1 MQNGVSRGLMDLEI
15 RSMIKKLR
23 LEKRRSKDNNHL
35 FWERTGC
42 LMRGKTLL
50 LSHMKSHFPLYLTA
64 ALCLTAANVT
74 YSYFPKVLG
83 DFTDH
88 LQQGGLTRSGVG
100 RYALT
105 LAAIA
110 VVYGLCFGFGQ
121 YMNHRLG
128 RMFEFR
134 ARNQLFRHFTQLSEA
149 FFSKHGIGKLLS
161 YVMNDVTGVRESIAN
176 GLNQLTNASVLLI
189 SVITMMM
196 VSDIP
201 ALLIVVCVLPLIAIP
216 FIVSGFGPKIRDN
229 SRKVQ
234 ESLAAMTE
242 AAEEQFEGIKVTK
255 SFATEEIARARFG
268 QTVDRILSSQLLL
281 VRMSSL
287 FQVLLPFTGAVSMA
301 VAIAYGGLLVSHGEL
316 SLGNFVALTLYLRMI
331 MNPLRLIG
339 NVINFMQRARA
350 SLDRLNHLLSM
361 KPDIYDEADALP
373 LPENP
378 HSLDIEI
385 RGLTFTYPDAARAS
399 LQDIHLRLKPGET
412 LGIVGRTGSGK
423 TTLVKLLL
431 RVYDPPRDTVFI
443 GGHDIRSL
451 TLESLRTRIAYVPQ
465 DGFLFSTTLRD
476 NIAFFDRTSELRQ
489 VEDAARMAD
498 LYDNVVKFPKRFDT
512 ELGERGLT
520 LSGGQRQRTSL
531 ARGLIKNAPIL
542 LLDDSVSAV
551 DSVTETRILSH
562 LREVRKGK
570 TTLIIAHRISAVK
583 HADRILVLD
592 DGRIAEQGT
601 HEQLLQAGGLYA
613 DLYHLQEGEDRDVN

>member
-1 MQNGVSRGLMDLEI
+1 MERTG
-15 RSMIKKLR
+15 K
-23 LEKRRSKDNNHL
+23 L

-42 LMRGKTLL
+42 PMRGKTLL
-50 LSHMKSHFPLYLTA
+50 FGHIKSHLPLYLTA
-64 ALCLTAANVT
+64 VLCLTAANVT

-105 LAAIA
+105 LATIA
-110 VVYGLCFGFGQ
+110 VVYGLCFGIGQ
-121 YMNHRLG
+121 YINHRLG

-134 ARNQLFRHFTQLSEA
+134 ARGQLFRHFTQLSEA

-189 SVITMMM
+189 SVITMMT

-201 ALLIVVCVLPLIAIP
+201 ALLIVVCVAPLLAIP
-216 FIVSGFGPKIRDN
+216 WIVSAFGPKIRDN

-268 QTVDRILSSQLLL
+268 RTVDRILGSQLSL

-287 FQVLLPFTGAVSMA
+287 FQVLLPFTGAISMA
-301 VAIAYGGLLVSHGEL
+301 VAIAYGGLLVARGEL

-339 NVINFMQRARA
+339 NVINFMQRSRA
-350 SLDRLNHLLSM
+350 SLDRLDQLLAV
-361 KPDIYDEADALP
+361 KPDIRDEDGALP
-373 LPENP
+373 MPEDPQNL
-378 HSLDIEI
+378 SIDI
-385 RGLTFTYPDAARAS
+385 RGLTFTYPDAARES
-399 LQDIHLRLKPGET
+399 LQDIHLRLNPGET
-412 LGIVGRTGSGK
+412 LGVVGRTGSGK

-431 RVYDPPRDTVFI
+431 RVYDPPRGTVFI
-443 GGHDIRSL
+443 GGRDVRSL

-465 DGFLFSTTLRD
+465 DGFLFSTTIGD
-476 NIAFFDRTSELRQ
+476 NIAFFDRTSVLSAIE
-489 VEDAARMAD
+489 EAARLAD
-498 LYDNVVKFPKRFDT
+498 LYDNVAGFPKRFDT

-531 ARGLIKNAPIL
+531 ARGLIKDAPIL

-551 DSVTETRILSH
+551 DAVTETRILSH
-562 LREVRKGK
+562 LREARKGK

-601 HEQLLQAGGLYA
+601 HAQLLQAGGLYA
-613 DLYHLQEGEDRDVN
+613 SLHHLQEGGDSDAV

>member
-1 MQNGVSRGLMDLEI
+1 
-15 RSMIKKLR
+15 
-23 LEKRRSKDNNHL
+23 
-35 FWERTGC
+35 
-42 LMRGKTLL
+42 MRGKTLL
-50 LSHMKSHFPLYLTA
+50 LDHIKSHLLFYASAVLF
-64 ALCLTAANVT
+64 LTAANVT

-83 DFTDH
+83 EFTDH
-88 LQQGGLTRSGVG
+88 LQQGSLTKNGVG
-100 RYALT
+100 AYALI
-105 LAAIA
+105 LIGIAI
-110 VVYGLCFGFGQ
+110 VYGGCFGIGQ
-121 YMNHRLG
+121 YINHRLG
-128 RMFEFR
+128 RIFEFR
-134 ARNQLFRHFTQLSEA
+134 AREQLFRHFTKLSES
-149 FFSKHGIGKLLS
+149 FFSKNGIGKLLS

-176 GLNQLTNASVLLI
+176 GLNQMTNASVLLV
-189 SVITMMM
+189 SVITMMA

-216 FIVSGFGPKIRDN
+216 FIVIGFGPKIRDN

-255 SFATEEIARARFG
+255 SFAAEKIARSRFG
-268 QTVDRILSSQLLL
+268 ETVDRILDSQLSL
-281 VRMSSL
+281 VRMTSL

-301 VAIAYGGLLVSHGEL
+301 VAIAYGGLLVARGEL

-339 NVINFMQRARA
+339 NVINFMQRSRA
-350 SLDRLNHLLSM
+350 SLDRLNRLLSA
-361 KPDIYDEADALP
+361 KPDIRDAKDALP
-373 LPENP
+373 LPEDQDDL
-378 HSLDIEI
+378 SIEI
-385 RGLTFTYPDAARAS
+385 RGLTFTYPEAGRES
-399 LQDIHLRLKPGET
+399 LADIDIRLNPGET
-412 LGIVGRTGSGK
+412 LGVVGRTGSGK

-431 RVYDPPRDTVFI
+431 RGYDPPRGTVFI
-443 GGHDIRSL
+443 GGRDVRDL

-465 DGFLFSTTLRD
+465 DGFLFSTTIRD
-476 NIAFFDRTSELRQ
+476 NIAFFDRKSEMAKV
-489 VEDAARMAD
+489 VEASKLAD
-498 LYDNVVKFPKRFDT
+498 LYDNVAGFPGRFET

-551 DSVTETRILSH
+551 DAVTETKILSN
-562 LREVRKGK
+562 LREARKGK

-583 HADRILVLD
+583 HADRIIVLEN
-592 DGRIAEQGT
+592 GRIAEQGT

-613 DLYHLQEGEDRDVN
+613 GLHDLQEGGESDAG

>member
-1 MQNGVSRGLMDLEI
+1 
-15 RSMIKKLR
+15 
-23 LEKRRSKDNNHL
+23 
-35 FWERTGC
+35 
-42 LMRGKTLL
+42 MRGKTLL
-50 LSHMKSHFPLYLTA
+50 LGHIKSHIPLYLTA
-64 ALCLTAANVT
+64 VLCLTAANVT

-88 LQQGGLTRSGVG
+88 LQQSGLTRGGVG

-110 VVYGLCFGFGQ
+110 VVYGLCFGIGQ
-121 YMNHRLG
+121 YINHRLG

-134 ARNQLFRHFTQLSEA
+134 ARSQLFRHFTQLSEA

-176 GLNQLTNASVLLI
+176 GLNQMTNASVLLI
-189 SVITMMM
+189 SVITMMT

-201 ALLIVVCVLPLIAIP
+201 ALLIVVCVLPLLAIP
-216 FIVSGFGPKIRDN
+216 FIVIGFGPKIRDN
-229 SRKVQ
+229 SRQVQ

-255 SFATEEIARARFG
+255 SFAIEEIARERFG
-268 QTVDRILSSQLLL
+268 QTVDRILGSQLSL

-287 FQVLLPFTGAVSMA
+287 FQVLLPFTGAISMA
-301 VAIAYGGLLVSHGEL
+301 VAIAYGGLLVARGEL

-339 NVINFMQRARA
+339 NVINFMQRSRA
-350 SLDRLNHLLSM
+350 SLDRLNRLLSV
-361 KPDIYDEADALP
+361 KPDIRDEDGALAM
-373 LPENP
+373 PEDLQ
-378 HSLDIEI
+378 SLCIDI
-385 RGLTFTYPDAARAS
+385 RGLTFTYPDAVRES
-399 LQDIHLRLKPGET
+399 LRDIRLRLQPGET
-412 LGIVGRTGSGK
+412 LGVVGRTGSGK

-431 RVYDPPRDTVFI
+431 RVYDPPRGTVFI
-443 GGHDIRSL
+443 GGRDIRCL

-476 NIAFFDRTSELRQ
+476 NIAFFDRTSELGQ
-489 VEDAARMAD
+489 VEEAARLAD
-498 LYDNVVKFPKRFDT
+498 LYDNVAGFPKRFDT

-531 ARGLIKNAPIL
+531 ARGLIKDAPIL

-551 DSVTETRILSH
+551 DAVTETRILSR
-562 LREVRKGK
+562 LREARKGK

-583 HADRILVLD
+583 HADRILVLEG
-592 DGRIAEQGT
+592 GRIAEEGT

-613 DLYHLQEGEDRDVN
+613 RMHHLQEGGDSDAV

>member
-1 MQNGVSRGLMDLEI
+1 
-15 RSMIKKLR
+15 
-23 LEKRRSKDNNHL
+23 
-35 FWERTGC
+35 
-42 LMRGKTLL
+42 MRGKTLL

-110 VVYGLCFGFGQ
+110 VAYGLCFGFGQ

-189 SVITMMM
+189 SVITMMT

-201 ALLIVVCVLPLIAIP
+201 ALLIVVCVLPLLAIP

-268 QTVDRILSSQLLL
+268 QTVDRILSSQLSL

-301 VAIAYGGLLVSHGEL
+301 VAIAYGGLLVSRGEL

-361 KPDIYDEADALP
+361 KPDIYDETGALP
-373 LPENP
+373 LPEDP
-378 HSLDIEI
+378 RSLSIEI

-399 LQDIHLRLKPGET
+399 LQDIHLRLNPGET

-431 RVYDPPRDTVFI
+431 RVYDPPRGTIFI
-443 GGHDIRSL
+443 GGRDIRSL
-451 TLESLRTRIAYVPQ
+451 RLESLRTRIAYVPQ

-476 NIAFFDRTSELRQ
+476 NIAFFDRTSELRK
-489 VEDAARMAD
+489 VEDASRLAD
-498 LYDNVVKFPKRFDT
+498 LYDNVIKFPKRFDT

-531 ARGLIKNAPIL
+531 ARGLIKDAPIL

-551 DSVTETRILSH
+551 DSVTETRILSN
-562 LREVRKGK
+562 LQEVRKGK

-613 DLYHLQEGEDRDVN
+613 DLHHLQEGDDRDVN

>member
-1 MQNGVSRGLMDLEI
+1 MDLEI

-23 LEKRRSKDNNHL
+23 LDTRRSKNNNNL

-42 LMRGKTLL
+42 PMRGKTLL

-189 SVITMMM
+189 SVITMMT

-201 ALLIVVCVLPLIAIP
+201 ALLIVVCVLPLLAIP

-268 QTVDRILSSQLLL
+268 QTVDRILSSQLSL

-301 VAIAYGGLLVSHGEL
+301 VAIAYGGLLVSRGEL

-361 KPDIYDEADALP
+361 KPDIYDETGALP
-373 LPENP
+373 LPEDP
-378 HSLDIEI
+378 RSLSIEI

-399 LQDIHLRLKPGET
+399 LQDIHLRLNPGET

-431 RVYDPPRDTVFI
+431 RVYDPPRGTIFI
-443 GGHDIRSL
+443 GGRDIRSL
-451 TLESLRTRIAYVPQ
+451 RLESLRTRIAYVPQ

-476 NIAFFDRTSELRQ
+476 NIAFFDRTSELRK
-489 VEDAARMAD
+489 VEDASRLAD
-498 LYDNVVKFPKRFDT
+498 LYDNVIKFPKRFDT

-531 ARGLIKNAPIL
+531 ARGLIKDAPIL

-551 DSVTETRILSH
+551 DSVTETRILSN
-562 LREVRKGK
+562 LQEVRKGK

-592 DGRIAEQGT
+592 NGRIAEQGT

-613 DLYHLQEGEDRDVN
+613 DLHHLQEGDDRDVN